1 MGAASPSPVHPY
13 VQLATDAI
21 DAYVRDFRVITPPD
35 ALFERHPAL
44 RGRAGVFVSLKKRG
58 ELRGCIGTIEPAQEN
73 LALEIIENAISAAT
87 KDPRFRPVVE
97 EELPELR
104 VSVDILT
111 TPERAAGH
119 EDLDVRQY
127 GLIVKSGT
135 RRGLLLPD
143 IGGSPRWTS
152 RWRLHGRRAASASR
166 SRSSCIASKSSATFN
181 EVSWLRSFPFA
192 ASCTTRP
199 RWAT

>member
-35 ALFERHPAL
+35 GLFDRHPAL

-97 EELPELR
+97 EEEPELR
-104 VSVDILT
+104 VSVVAVT
-111 TPERAAGH
+111 TAERAAG
-119 EDLDVRQY
+119 
-127 GLIVKSGT
+127 
-135 RRGLLLPD
+135 RGEA
-143 IGGSPRWTS
+143 
-152 RWRLHGRRAASASR
+152 GRREGVVLAEAG
-166 SRSSCIASKSSATFN
+166 
-181 EVSWLRSFPFA
+181 
-192 ASCTTRP
+192 
-199 RWAT
+199 

>member
-1 MGAASPSPVHPY
+1 MGAASPSAVHPY
-13 VQLATDAI
+13 VQLATDPI
-21 DAYVRDFRVITPPD
+21 ETYVGYSRVITTPD
-35 ALFERHPAL
+35 GMFERHPAL

-87 KDPRFRPVVE
+87 KDPRFRPLAE
-97 EELPELR
+97 EELPELLI
-104 VSVDILT
+104 SVDILT

-143 IGGSPRWTS
+143 IEGM
-152 RWRLHGRRAASASR
+152 ASVDEQMTVER
-166 SRSSCIASKSSATFN
+166 T
-181 EVSWLRSFPFA
+181 EV
-192 ASCTTRP
+192 
-199 RWAT
+199 

>member
-21 DAYVRDFRVITPPD
+21 DDYVRDCRVITPPD

-104 VSVDILT
+104 VSVRSEEHTSELQS
-111 TPERAAGH
+111 RLH
-119 EDLDVRQY
+119 LVCR
-127 GLIVKSGT
+127 
-135 RRGLLLPD
+135 LLLEKKKKKKVQN
-143 IGGSPRWTS
+143 I
-152 RWRLHGRRAASASR
+152 
-166 SRSSCIASKSSATFN
+166 
-181 EVSWLRSFPFA
+181 
-192 ASCTTRP
+192 
-199 RWAT
+199 